1 MTSIHHPLRLL
12 ALLVAL
18 LVALCGCLVAC
29 SENPDETRLLQRLDA
44 LETALQEKQADT
56 ALDLLTDRFSTGR
69 GETRDDI
76 RRLLLL
82 HFFRNRNIGVV
93 RSQTEVTLDE
103 ADSGQA
109 SIRFHALVTGGEGLL
124 PDRGRQ
130 FRVESHW
137 LFEEGDWYLD
147 RLEWQPL
154 L

>member
-1 MTSIHHPLRLL
+1 MTPTHRPLRLL
-12 ALLVAL
+12 ALLATLCWL
-18 LVALCGCLVAC
+18 LAAC
-29 SENPDETRLLQRLDA
+29 SENPDEARLLQRLDA
-44 LETALQEKQADT
+44 LETALQEKKTDT
-56 ALDLLTDRFSTGR
+56 VLDLLTERFSTGQ
-69 GETRDDI
+69 GESRDDI

-137 LFEEGDWYLD
+137 LFEDGDWYLD
-147 RLEWQPL
+147 RLEWEPL